1 MKHRIISIIVLLGVL
16 GVVGCIISVV
26 KDDKRPLKSVL
37 AGVTDDGTEKIDLD
51 DLKANTRSPEV
62 FEYSTENG
70 LTIILWELAAGSL
83 RCSLIEGMA
92 VVNSIPLEV
101 YVNQG
106 YSVEAMKAIVSSYG
120 IPSNK
125 INVVYR
131 QCPYSSYINPNPY
144 ENNELRKLFF
154 GDES

>member
-1 MKHRIISIIVLLGVL
+1 MKCRVKTILIFLGVL
-16 GVVGCIISVV
+16 GVVGCIIATV
-26 KDDKRPLKSVL
+26 KDDKSPLKSIL
-37 AGVTDDGTEKIDLD
+37 AGVTGNETETIDLD

-92 VVNSIPLEV
+92 VVNPIPLEV
-101 YVNQG
+101 YVDQG
-106 YSVEAMKAIVSSYG
+106 YSVEDMKAIVSSYG

-131 QCPYSSYINPNPY
+131 QCLYSSYINPNPY